1 MPQIRLENIKKK
13 FENKIVLQDIN
24 LEVEEGK
31 LISLLGPSGCGKTTT
46 LKIIAGLI
54 KPDDGDV
61 LFDGSSVLNIPAEKR
76 GAVIVFQE
84 YLLFPHLNVYENVE
98 FGLKMAKVDKRKR
111 QDKVKEMLK
120 LVQMEGHEEKYP
132 HELSGGQK
140 QRVALARALAIEPKV
155 LLLDEPFSNLD
166 TKLRESMRDF
176 ILEIQRK
183 LNITTILV
191 THDKEEALMMS
202 DKIALML
209 DGTIKQYGDPIDLY
223 ENPVD
228 EKVADFFGRRN
239 YIRGY
244 IEKGRFISDI
254 ITMDIEI
261 EKEGSVRAMINPENI
276 ELVDMKDTHHISGT
290 VKMRKYAGDRVYYTV
305 AANGM
310 DFKCT
315 SKPNRIFNVGD
326 SVGIKI
332 DFSRMVFFHDDLGV

>member
-1 MPQIRLENIKKK
+1 VPHIRLENIKKRFQDK
-13 FENKIVLQDIN
+13 MVLKDVNLDI
-24 LEVEEGK
+24 EEGK

-54 KPDDGDV
+54 EPDSGDV
-61 LFDGSSVLNIPAEKR
+61 LFDNSSVLSIPVEKR

-111 QDKVKEMLK
+111 KDKVEEMLK
-120 LVQMEGHEEKYP
+120 LVQMEGYEEKYP
-132 HELSGGQK
+132 DELSGGQK

-166 TKLRESMRDF
+166 TGLRESMRDF
-176 ILEIQRK
+176 VVEIQRK

-209 DGTIKQYGDPIDLY
+209 DGTIKQYGEPIKLY

-239 YIRGY
+239 YIRGR
-244 IEKGRFISDI
+244 IEKGKFISDLI
-254 ITMDIEI
+254 ALDTNEK
-261 EKEGSVRAMINPENI
+261 KEGPVKAMINPENV
-276 ELVDMKDTHHISGT
+276 ELVSIEDIHHISGT

-305 AANGM
+305 VVNGTEL
-310 DFKCT
+310 KCI
-315 SKPNRIFNVGD
+315 SKPNRLFNVGD
-326 SVGIKI
+326 KVGIKI
-332 DFSRMVFFHDDLGV
+332 DFEQLVFFDDLGV